1 MKKNLKLIICLV
13 IIILTCVFGYNKY
26 RTDYRLT
33 KVLES
38 SHNDYSLVINMVGE
52 PVMPYGETKCRAT
65 FYQNGKKLNS
75 YDFSY
80 LDDGAKADKDNF
92 ELEWFDEYVNVTIRA
107 SEEENGITT
116 YDFYYVAD

>member
-1 MKKNLKLIICLV
+1 MKKNIKLIICVVV
-13 IIILTCVFGYNKY
+13 IILFCVFGYVKY

-38 SHNDYSLVINMVGE
+38 SHNDYTLVINMVGD

-65 FYQNGKKLNS
+65 FYKDGKKLNS

-80 LDDGAKADKDNF
+80 LDDGAKANKDNF
-92 ELEWFDEYVNVTIRA
+92 ELEWFDEYVNVVIRA
-107 SEEENGITT
+107 SEEENGVTT
-116 YDFYYVAD
+116 YDFYYVVD

>member
-13 IIILTCVFGYNKY
+13 IIILTCVFGYIKY

-107 SEEENGITT
+107 SEEENGVAT